1 MQLLPT
7 QEMVKK
13 ISDSWS
19 FVSGSAFNFKES
31 QRYTFHNHDN
41 LMAVVL
47 PLYIDQLPQHES
59 IAIGLILDDAEAHK
73 IASHM
78 FGLSSDELSDEDVK
92 DAKKETC
99 NIMGGGL
106 IVDEHSELGLPKEIP
121 LEEFFELQKTATF
134 SRLFVSDKPNEDL
147 VNLVIFD
154 VNNHKFSGVF
164 SL

>member
-7 QEMVKK
+7 QEMVRK

-19 FVSGSAFNFKES
+19 FVSGSAFDFKES
-31 QRYTFHNHDN
+31 EHYTFHNHDN
-41 LMAVVL
+41 VMAVVL
-47 PLYIDQLPQHES
+47 PLYIDRQPQPEA
-59 IAIGLILDDAEAHK
+59 IAIGLILDDEEALK

-78 FGLSSDELSDEDVK
+78 FGLSLDHLSDEDVK

-106 IVDEHSELGLPKEIP
+106 IIDEKSQLGLPQEIP
-121 LEEFFELQKTATF
+121 LEEFFSLQKTATF
-134 SRLFVSDKPNEDL
+134 SRLFVSDRPNEDL

-154 VNNHKFSGVF
+154 INNHQSSGNVL
-164 SL
+164 S